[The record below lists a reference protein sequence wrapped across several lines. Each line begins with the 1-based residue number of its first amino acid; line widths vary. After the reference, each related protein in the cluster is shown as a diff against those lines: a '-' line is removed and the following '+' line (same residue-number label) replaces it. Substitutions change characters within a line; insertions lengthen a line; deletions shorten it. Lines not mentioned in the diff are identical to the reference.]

1 MIHFRRGAVPR
12 RSTTHMKGS
21 THMNRY
27 FFTGDETQ
35 VFRRWSFAEAP
46 DLSWPSDV
54 AEQLGVVGM
63 RAQLVTLRRRS
74 GWCTTDQGV
83 RFFRA
88 SPDRLHLEER
98 VGRIWEKVEGTRK
111 GVPCKLPAELLLR
124 VGLANRVNTSKSTA
138 RVMIQDH
145 LEMFDRKLTVLGTEI
160 GELTHTDDVDIHADS
175 MLDKGHRGYRGPVL
189 ALRGWLHVA
198 GRALCYPYD
207 VEEVTRFVPAP
218 DVELG
223 MLGDP
228 TRWMAYVADLRAHP
242 YWSSSSHASSR
253 NAVLHRLSWSSCFWR
268 EVQAHRKTNLYLRHD
283 TQDGEPVNRG
293 NSRVIVTLEDPYPG
307 HLAAVNEAAMRHVEE
322 QNVNLEA
329 NFHDLESCVA
339 RFTRRAR
346 ALEMP
351 DATRDQLE
359 ELLADCDLTDCEDHD
374 GGA

>member
-1 MIHFRRGAVPR
+1 MD
-12 RSTTHMKGS
+12 SD
-21 THMNRY
+21 NY

-35 VFRRWSFAEAP
+35 VFRRWSFAAAP
-46 DLSWPSDV
+46 DSSWPTDV

-63 RAQLVTLRRRS
+63 RSKLVTSRRRS
-74 GWCTTDQGV
+74 GWTTTDQGL
-83 RFFRA
+83 RFFRGC
-88 SPDRLHLEER
+88 PNRVLLEEFI
-98 VGRIWEKVEGTRK
+98 GGIWHEVESVWT
-111 GVPCKLPAELLLR
+111 GVPCNLPAELLLR

-160 GELTHTDDVDIHADS
+160 GELTHTNDVNMAADS
-175 MLDKGHRGYRGPVL
+175 MLDKGHRGYEGPVL

-198 GRALCYPYD
+198 GRPFCYPYD
-207 VEEVTRFVPAP
+207 VGADLDFEEVTRFVPAP

-223 MLGDP
+223 MLDDP
-228 TRWMAYVADLRAHP
+228 TRWMAYVADLRSHP

-253 NAVLHRLSWSSCFWR
+253 NAVLRRLCWSSSFWR

-283 TQDGEPVNRG
+283 TQDGEQVNRG

-307 HLAAVNEAAMRHVEE
+307 NLAAVHEAELRHVEE
-322 QNVNLEA
+322 QNINLEA
-329 NFHDLESCVA
+329 NYADLESCVA
-339 RFTRRAR
+339 RFTARAR

-351 DATRDQLE
+351 DGARDQLE
-359 ELLADCDLTDCEDHD
+359 ELLADCELTDCEAHD